1 MTQQSK
7 ISLDTR
13 GQQALF
19 SITEG
24 YLQREGITMETQSL
38 TETISQW
45 WTANGVT
52 VDDTKN
58 IDWITKIVEDTL
70 LFLTGLYLA
79 HDYKHRL
86 LAYVNYVKASLGER
100 PLLASSIF
108 NKIEELFKETL
119 ADEPYSFEFQSMN
132 NAETFVDSARELLDN
147 FDAFKNK
154 ALFKKSYK
162 LIGYIVSMNIF
173 GKLDMEFTRSA
184 FNVVEGEWKK
194 KTWGGDFALTV
205 LDMILFV
212 LKRGIQSVRTGTI
225 DPFFYSGSTC
235 EEWAEKAYEHIKFG
249 EFLQDPEAH
258 GIVLPKYL
266 KELDDIIVKGK
277 SIAKHCVDKFEK
289 RQIMKLLGTLDK
301 IKNNEVAFDAALRD
315 RESPLG
321 VLIFGGTSIAKSTF
335 MNMLYHYVA
344 TLKGLP
350 TTSEYK
356 YTRNAIDEFWNNFRS
371 HHHTLVVDDAGYMH
385 PEIAKTGD
393 PSVLELLQ
401 AINNICFMPRQAA
414 IDDKG
419 RTPFRCQLVLVSTNT
434 IHLNVNQYFAC
445 PLAVLRRIPIVLDIC
460 PKPEYLRDG
469 QFIDSAKIPEFGDE
483 EYPDLWTIKV
493 MKVVPEPNFN
503 TDPRVGQRG
512 KFVLDVQDNGEPCI
526 FGDIYKF
533 LKWFGSKALDHEQIQ
548 KKYMRTNDCSK
559 IVTLCEGC
567 HVPVRHCQ
575 CVPVEELNIGNEAS
589 NLVGDIIQDATIP
602 DLMYPQAKFTKEDA
616 VEVLC
621 DRKLGEPFNP
631 THIERMFR
639 YDEDKANAVLDSIY
653 WDRLSQAHASE
664 LKKEA
669 ERIANR
675 SWFDKQMSC
684 VALFIASILCDDTT
698 MSSKIMT
705 WFLTRVLSFDTW
717 MVFCFWYSDN
727 KFTTKQA
734 FHAIGNRIA
743 LRLGTTP
750 RVLLMITAATT
761 IISGVGL
768 AFAFWKIFSPK
779 PENKTKAVVMED
791 VEKPKKIQ
799 VIPWYDERVC
809 KCDLCN
815 ATNAHLVYVH
825 ANDPVEGCL
834 CRLCHRRTLMQKVED
849 LKDSKPQ
856 SLTLEQLKL
865 KGSAPIPREIEP
877 EDAWPRGSFQLST
890 YELSPLSTSLK
901 MMPREEFENN
911 FLLRNLRRFTV
922 LTQKNEKEDYASKAM
937 CLGLCDFLY
946 AFPTHTIPKGRFR
959 LRIEGEPYGN
969 ITTNKVMMIEPEQV
983 LCIDHDFTVVKIIGL
998 PPVRNITRLFSTC
1011 PIPGV
1016 MHGRYIGIDADLCVK
1031 HIDCDKIYFTR
1042 LEATTYDMMGYMAL
1056 IPMVDNTRDG
1066 DCGMPLYVQ
1075 TSMGPVVLGFH
1086 ALGLPD
1092 KQEKWAKVGV
1102 QVVTLPMVEKAV
1114 AHFGGLVVDVETV
1127 TLSEPGYPIVVSDVH
1142 RKSPV
1147 NFLEEGE
1154 GEVVTGLLGVRPGP
1168 KSKVVKTVIS
1178 DKLKSQGMTTDMV
1191 PPSKMKSY
1199 LPWYVALKARMEPK
1213 IGFSVTLMD
1222 CASEAYLKDVLSGL
1236 GKEPLK
1242 EVHVYDLFTAIN
1254 GAAGVQHI
1262 NSIDKN
1268 TSMGFPYRKVKKHFL
1283 SKDESGYLRGLPEA
1297 VQFTPEIEE
1306 KVRAILDRYIDG
1318 KMVNPVFSANLKDE
1332 VISMAKDSIGKI
1344 RVFTGAPVSWV
1355 LVVRMMLLWVARL
1368 MQTHNYVFEAASG
1381 MNAQSD
1387 DWDILFRYLTYFGRE
1402 RIVAG
1407 DYKGFDTGIH
1417 AYAIVRAFWV
1427 LIQIAKEAGMSPEEL
1442 QIIYGI
1448 SVDTAYNVVDW
1459 NGTILRFMGGIPS
1472 GHPLTL
1478 LINSIINSLYMRC
1491 VYIELNSDHEAHSF
1505 KENVHLITLGDDNVC
1520 GVSETAEWFNH
1531 TAIQEVFA
1539 KVGITYTMADKT
1551 SESKPFIDISEV
1563 TFAKRGWRF
1572 DEELQRYMCVLEEAS
1587 IMKSLHWRKNSGQVS
1602 DKAAAVDSVAGAMR
1616 EYWYYGRDVYEKKR
1630 VFFQNLILEMGLDP
1644 YVDSTV
1650 FRSYDYWVHVYFARS
1665 ELKDRTHFW
1674 LKDVKYL
1681 SKSEIPGLR
1690 EEVVETKTSPE
1701 IIFTARELEGAMLG
1715 NESVDDFCNL
1725 PGRSPKSPKNG
1736 DDAGW
1741 SSNKE
1746 AIASGNCVDPVSE
1759 NL

>member
-1 MTQQSK
+1 MILIQVSVYPFVEMIGRVKGLRCPYLVMFNTLVMYIFNIDHRIRSLGMKDKFMTNQSK

-19 SITEG
+19 NITEG
-24 YLQREGITMETQSL
+24 YLNREGITMETQSL

-45 WTANGVT
+45 WTTNGVR
-52 VDDTKN
+52 VDDAKN

-86 LAYVNYVKASLGER
+86 LAYTNYVKASLGER
-100 PLLASSIF
+100 PLLTSSIF
-108 NKIEELFKETL
+108 CKIEELFKETL
-119 ADEPYSFEFQSMN
+119 EDEPYSFEFQSMN
-132 NAETFVDSARELLDN
+132 SAETFVDSARELLDN
-147 FDAFKNK
+147 FDAFKSK
-154 ALFKKSYK
+154 PLFKKSYK

-205 LDMILFV
+205 LDMVLFV

-235 EEWAEKAYEHIKFG
+235 EEWAEQAYDHIKFG
-249 EFLQDPEAH
+249 EFLNDPEAH
-258 GIVLPKYL
+258 GIVLPKFL
-266 KELDDIIVKGK
+266 KELDDIIAKGK

-289 RQIMKLLGTLDK
+289 RQIMKLLGMLDK

-350 TTSEYK
+350 TTTEYK

-371 HHHTLVVDDAGYMH
+371 HHHTLVVDDAAYMH
-385 PEIAKTGD
+385 PEIATTGD

-414 IDDKG
+414 LDDKG

-434 IHLNVNQYFAC
+434 MHLNVNQYFAC
-445 PLAVLRRIPIVLDIC
+445 PLAVLRRIPIVLDIR
-460 PKPEYLRDG
+460 PKPEYLRDE

-483 EYPDLWTIKV
+483 EYPDLWIIKV
-493 MKVVPEPNFN
+493 MKVVPEPNHYA
-503 TDPRVGQRG
+503 DPRIGQRG
-512 KFVLDVQDNGEPCI
+512 KFVVDVHDNGEPCI
-526 FGDIYKF
+526 FDNIYKF
-533 LKWFGSKALDHEQIQ
+533 LKWFGAKALEHEQIQ

-559 IVTLCEGC
+559 IVTLCKEC
-567 HVPVRHCQ
+567 HVPMRHCQ
-575 CVPVEELNIGNEAS
+575 CAPVEGLNIRDEAGHF
-589 NLVGDIIQDATIP
+589 VDEIFQDLSTR
-602 DLMYPQAKFTKEDA
+602 DLMHPQAKFTKEDA
-616 VEVLC
+616 VSVLC
-621 DRKLGEPFNP
+621 DGKLGEPFNP
-631 THIERMFR
+631 KHIERMFR
-639 YDEDKANAVLDSIY
+639 YDEEKANAVLDNIY
-653 WDRLSQAHASE
+653 WDRLSQAHAAE

-675 SWFDKQMSC
+675 SWFDKKLSSI
-684 VALFIASILCDDTT
+684 ALFAASILCDDTSLKCR
-698 MSSKIMT
+698 MLAWLMT
-705 WFLTRVLSFDTW
+705 CVLSFDTW
-717 MVFCFWYSDN
+717 MIMCFWYSDN

-734 FHAIGNRIA
+734 FHAIGNKIA
-743 LRLGTTP
+743 TRLGTTP
-750 RVLLMITAATT
+750 RVLLLIAATT
-761 IISGVGL
+761 TIITGVGL

-779 PENKTKAVVMED
+779 PENKVETVVME
-791 VEKPKKIQ
+791 
-799 VIPWYDERVC
+799 
-809 KCDLCN
+809 
-815 ATNAHLVYVH
+815 
-825 ANDPVEGCL
+825 
-834 CRLCHRRTLMQKVED
+834 KVEE
-849 LKDSKPQ
+849 LKESKPQ
-856 SLTLEQLKL
+856 GLTLEQLKL
-865 KGSAPIPREIEP
+865 RGSPPIPREVEP
-877 EDAWPRGSFQLST
+877 EEAWPRGSFQLSNF
-890 YELSPLSTSLK
+890 ELSPLSTSLK
-901 MMPREEFENN
+901 MMPREEFENA

-922 LTQKNEKEDYASKAM
+922 LTQKNDKEDYASKAM

-969 ITTNKVMMIEPEQV
+969 ITSNKVMVIEPEQV
-983 LCIDHDFTVVKIIGL
+983 LCIDHDFTVIKIIGL
-998 PPVRNITRLFSTC
+998 PPVRNITRLFAAC

-1016 MHGRYIGIDADLCVK
+1016 MHGRYIGVDSDLCVK
-1031 HIDCDKIYFTR
+1031 HIDCDRIYFTR
-1042 LEATTYDMMGYMAL
+1042 LEATTYDMMGYLAV

-1092 KQEKWAKVGV
+1092 KQEKWATVGV
-1102 QVVTLPMVEKAV
+1102 QVVTRPMVEKAV
-1114 AHFGGLVVDVETV
+1114 KHFGNMVVDVETV
-1127 TLSEPGYPIVVSDVH
+1127 TLAEPGYPIVVSDVH

-1147 NFLEEGE
+1147 NFLDEGE
-1154 GEVVTGLLGVRPGP
+1154 GEVITGLLGVRPGP
-1168 KSKVVKTVIS
+1168 KSKIVKTVIS
-1178 DKLKSQGMTTDMV
+1178 EKLKSQGMVTDMV

-1199 LPWYVALKARMEPK
+1199 LPWYVALKARMAPK
-1213 IGFSVTLMD
+1213 VGFSVTLMD
-1222 CASEAYLKDVLSGL
+1222 RASEAYLGDVLSGL

-1254 GAAGVQHI
+1254 GAAGVAHI
-1262 NSIDKN
+1262 HSIDKN

-1283 SKDESGYLRGLPEA
+1283 SKDELGYLRGLPDA
-1297 VQFTPEIEE
+1297 VQFTHDIEE

-1318 KMVNPVFSANLKDE
+1318 KMVNPIFSANLKDE
-1332 VISMAKDSIGKI
+1332 VISRAKDSIGKI

-1368 MQTHNYVFEAASG
+1368 MHTHNYVFESAAA

-1417 AYAIVRAFWV
+1417 AYAIIRAFWV
-1427 LIQIAKEAGMSPEEL
+1427 LIQIAREAGMTPEEL

-1459 NGTILRFMGGIPS
+1459 NGTILRFMGGVPS

-1491 VYIELNSDHEAHSF
+1491 VYIELNPNHEAYSF
-1505 KENVHLITLGDDNVC
+1505 KKNVHLITLGDDNVA
-1520 GVSETAEWFNH
+1520 GVSVTAEWFNH
-1531 TAIQEVFA
+1531 TAIQEVFSN
-1539 KVGITYTMADKT
+1539 VGIMYTMADKT

-1572 DEELQRYMCVLEEAS
+1572 DEELQRHMCVLEEAS
-1587 IMKSLHWRKNSGQVS
+1587 IMKSLHWRKDSGQVS
-1602 DKAAAVDSVAGAMR
+1602 DKAAAIDAIAGAMR
-1616 EYWYYGRDVYEKKR
+1616 EYWYYGRDIYEKKR
-1630 VFFQNLILEMGLDP
+1630 VLFQNLILEMGLDP

-1665 ELKDRTHFW
+1665 ESKNRTYFW
-1674 LKDVKYL
+1674 LKDVRYL

-1701 IIFTARELEGAMLG
+1701 IIFTARELEGATLG
-1715 NESVDDFCNL
+1715 SESMDDFCNL

-1736 DDAGW
+1736 EDAGW

-1746 AIASGNCVDPVSE
+1746 AIATRNCVDPGSE